1 MKIALDVSIQTT
13 QYRTGVE
20 RVQRNL
26 IRELCRV
33 DRVNE
38 YLLISKEGPGLD
50 FSLPEN
56 FRLIDLTDSDTSY
69 LWRER
74 LLPPLIKKEGV
85 DIFHSPVSAV
95 PVLGR
100 CKKIATVHELPWV
113 ERETGGEK
121 IKKGHRVWLFLN
133 TRFADRIVAVSHR
146 TRSNILLLYPEADK
160 RISVIHNALD
170 PCFHKLENP
179 PSRDI
184 FLDDFGIPDA
194 PFLLF
199 VGRIRKKKNLETLLD
214 AFKKIV
220 EGGVKDLNLV
230 LVGVRGSLWTSLQ
243 EKLKGESVSR
253 KIFLPGFV
261 SDSDLLCFYNLA
273 EMAVYPSLFEGFG
286 LPPLEA
292 MACGTPVVAS
302 FGGAIPE
309 VVEDA
314 AVLVE
319 PRDADG
325 LAEKIVYLHRSEK
338 IRDEFIQ
345 RGFERIRHFE
355 WSRAAQDYLN
365 LYEELLAE

>member
-1 MKIALDVSIQTT
+1 MKIALDVSIQST

-26 IRELCRV
+26 IKELCRI
-33 DRVNE
+33 DRDNE
-38 YLLISKEGPGLD
+38 YLLISKDGPAID

-56 FRLIDLTDSDTSY
+56 FRLVDLSESDTSY

-100 CKKIATVHELPWV
+100 CRKIATVHELPWV

-133 TRFADRIVAVSHR
+133 TRFADRIVAVSQR
-146 TRSNILLLYPEADK
+146 TRSNILLLYPEAED
-160 RISVIHNALD
+160 RIRVIHNALD

-179 PSRDI
+179 PSRDL
-184 FLDDFGIPDA
+184 FLEDFGIPDA
-194 PFLLF
+194 PFILF

-214 AFKKIV
+214 AFEKLV
-220 EGGVKDLNLV
+220 DGGVDDLNLL
-230 LVGVRGSLWTSLQ
+230 LVGVRGALWSSLR
-243 EKLKGESVSR
+243 ERLKAESVSR
-253 KIFLPGFV
+253 RIFLPGFV

-273 EMAVYPSLFEGFG
+273 EMVVYPSLFEGFG

-292 MACGTPVVAS
+292 MACGTPVVTS
-302 FGGAIPE
+302 YGGAIPE

-319 PRDADG
+319 PRDAAR
-325 LAEKIVYLHRSEK
+325 LAETIVYLHESEH
-338 IRDEFIQ
+338 IRNEFIE
-345 RGFERIRHFE
+345 RGFKRARHFT
-355 WSRAAQDYLN
+355 WSQTAKEYLN
-365 LYEELLAE
+365 LFEELLAE